1 MCRLCR
7 LCSCFDAEIF
17 QHSSFGKV
25 VSLRRR
31 QGAKEAVSFNYLFV
45 ERAVVKVIDKIQ
57 TSFMYSNQTSFMY
70 SWRQVQCV
78 VKLSSAGLVSVV
90 CGVGGVVI
98 VKVSTTQLQL
108 RPQLRP
114 ATAPWLVLP
123 EGGRWGRG
131 RGG

>member
-25 VSLRRR
+25 VSLGGR

-45 ERAVVKVIDKIQ
+45 ERAGVKVIDKIQ
-57 TSFMYSNQTSFMY
+57 IKPHSCIHGGK
-70 SWRQVQCV
+70 VQCV
-78 VKLSSAGLVSVV
+78 VKLSSGGVVSVV

-108 RPQLRP
+108 RPRLRP

-123 EGGRWGRG
+123 EGGRWG
-131 RGG
+131 